1 VYFVESLI
9 ATLYAAA
16 VFAERLDRLGARLG
30 LPEALLGLDV
40 LPARATMALVG
51 GLLVSCMV
59 VVRLL
64 VIPPRWRRSCSDSR

>member
-1 VYFVESLI
+1 VYFVECLI

-59 VVRLL
+59 VVTPARDPAAVAAIVLGQ
-64 VIPPRWRRSCSDSR
+64 P